1 MGLFFIRLSAAF
13 PYPKIRFPNL
23 AAANTMLNL
32 ISLYRFNRLI
42 FRLGT
47 ILILLSL
54 ITACGHSSRVRVQ
67 GYVEGEFV
75 YVSSP
80 LAGPLQNLKV
90 YRGTWVKAGDPL
102 FELDRTV
109 EKAALDQ
116 AQAELTFSDKDYKR
130 QEQLAL
136 TPGSASIRDLQLAR
150 STLDQDSQRLAQA
163 QWNYDQKAQ
172 AAPQTGIVFDTLYR
186 QGEWVEAG
194 HPVIQL
200 LPPEN
205 IEVRAFV
212 PEPVVGTLHQ
222 GDQAKVHIDGVD
234 APFVGKLRFIFPQ
247 SEYTPPVIYS
257 EDTRSKLVFMVE
269 IDFDPDTAAKLHP
282 GQPVDVE
289 FNP

>member
-1 MGLFFIRLSAAF
+1 
-13 PYPKIRFPNL
+13 
-23 AAANTMLNL
+23 
-32 ISLYRFNRLI
+32 
-42 FRLGT
+42 
-47 ILILLSL
+47 
-54 ITACGHSSRVRVQ
+54 VQ

-80 LAGPLQNLKV
+80 LSGPLQKLGV
-90 YRGTWVKAGDPL
+90 YRGTRVKAGDPL

-116 AQAELTFSDKDYKR
+116 AQAELTFSEKDWKR
-130 QEQLAL
+130 QQELAL
-136 TPGSASIRDLQLAR
+136 TPGSSSIRDLQLAR
-150 STLDQDSQRLAQA
+150 SVHDQDSMRVAQA
-163 QWNYDQKAQ
+163 QWNFDQKAQ
-172 AAPQTGIVFDTLYR
+172 AAPQNAIVFDTLYR
-186 QGEWVEAG
+186 QGEWVDAG

-212 PEPVVGTLHQ
+212 PEPAIGSLHT
-222 GDQAKVHIDGVD
+222 GDPARVLVDGVD
-234 APFVGKLRFIFPQ
+234 TPFNGKLRFIFPQ
-247 SEYTPPVIYS
+247 SEFTPPVIYS
-257 EDTRSKLVFMVE
+257 EDSRSKLVFMVE

>member
-1 MGLFFIRLSAAF
+1 ML
-13 PYPKIRFPNL
+13 L
-23 AAANTMLNL
+23 AVP
-32 ISLYRFNRLI
+32 
-42 FRLGT
+42 G
-47 ILILLSL
+47 L
-54 ITACGHSSRVRVQ
+54 ITACGRSSHIRVQ

-80 LAGPLQNLKV
+80 LAGPLQNLEV
-90 YRGTWVKAGDPL
+90 YRGNEVKAGDPL

-116 AQAELTFSDKDYKR
+116 AQAELTFSEKDFKR

-136 TPGSASIRDLQLAR
+136 TPGSSAVRDLQLAR
-150 STLDQDSQRLAQA
+150 SARDQDSQRVAQA
-163 QWNYDQKAQ
+163 LWNYTEMAQ

-186 QGEWVEAG
+186 QGEWVDAG
-194 HPVIQL
+194 HPVVQL

-257 EDTRSKLVFMVE
+257 EESRAKLVFMVE
-269 IDFDPDTAAKLHP
+269 IDFDPATAAKLHP